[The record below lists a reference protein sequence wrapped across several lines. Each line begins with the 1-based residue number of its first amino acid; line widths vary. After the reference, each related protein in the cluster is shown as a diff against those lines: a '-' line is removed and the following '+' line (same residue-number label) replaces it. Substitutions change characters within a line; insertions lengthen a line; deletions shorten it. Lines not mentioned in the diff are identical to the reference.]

1 MIFIVLICPLG
12 IGISDDSDEKI
23 GVIEDSLVATS
34 SLTTVETVKRCS
46 EWRLN
51 YIYGL
56 WLAHCVKIP
65 YKKNFVSVSLI
76 AMSKTAEKNGGKI
89 SGTTHV
95 I

>member
-51 YIYGL
+51 YIYGEL
-56 WLAHCVKIP
+56 QGLD
-65 YKKNFVSVSLI
+65 KNFVTQHKASAI
-76 AMSKTAEKNGGKI
+76 ETGWR
-89 SGTTHV
+89 H
-95 I
+95 

>member
-65 YKKNFVSVSLI
+65 YFVQ
-76 AMSKTAEKNGGKI
+76 KI
-89 SGTTHV
+89 TFWGLL
-95 I
+95 